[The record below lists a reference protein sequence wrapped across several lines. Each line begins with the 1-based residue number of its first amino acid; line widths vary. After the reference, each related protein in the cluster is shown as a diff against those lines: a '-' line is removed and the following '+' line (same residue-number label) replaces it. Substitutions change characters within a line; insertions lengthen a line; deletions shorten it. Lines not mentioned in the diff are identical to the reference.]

1 MCIDFTFEDTDHH
14 VLPVF
19 TSPDAAVMFAGDI
32 QRDGEKLLL
41 VHIDS
46 LDKVNDLL
54 HLLSH
59 GEIEL
64 VVLDPPNIESDS
76 RNTEMTHWDSDE
88 FEKLLESLN
97 KISEKYDE
105 KKAISTLDTYLHAI
119 IDGEEPEGIDVDL
132 E

>member
-1 MCIDFTFEDTDHH
+1 MCIDFTFQGHH
-14 VLPVF
+14 RVLPVF
-19 TSPDAAVMFAGDI
+19 TSPDAAVMFAGDLEH
-32 QRDGEKLLL
+32 DGEKIQL

-46 LDKVNDLL
+46 IEKVNDLH

-64 VVLDPPNIESDS
+64 VVLDAPNIDSDDK
-76 RNTEMTHWDSDE
+76 NLDMTHWDSEE
-88 FEKLLESLN
+88 FMRLLDSLN

-119 IDGEEPEGIDVDL
+119 LDGEEPEGIDIDL